1 MLNALCVINKWDIYG
16 SKAMEMVMPHNFIA
30 SLLAL
35 LPTIVNV
42 VSVFS
47 GLQLLLKV
55 LLEENLIPKKIV
67 LQNLFPW
74 NIKLNLSYIMAG

>member
-1 MLNALCVINKWDIYG
+1 MLNALCVINKWDIYRP
-16 SKAMEMVMPHNFIA
+16 KAMEMVMTHSFLA

-35 LPTIVNV
+35 LPRIVNA

-47 GLQLLLKV
+47 SLQLFLKV

-67 LQNLFPW
+67 LYKTYFLGTSN
-74 NIKLNLSYIMAG
+74 

>member
-16 SKAMEMVMPHNFIA
+16 SKAMAMVMPHSFLT

-35 LPTIVNV
+35 LPRIVNV

-47 GLQLLLKV
+47 SLQLFLKV
-55 LLEENLIPKKIV
+55 LLEENLIPQKIV
-67 LQNLFPW
+67 LYKTYFLGTSN
-74 NIKLNLSYIMAG
+74 